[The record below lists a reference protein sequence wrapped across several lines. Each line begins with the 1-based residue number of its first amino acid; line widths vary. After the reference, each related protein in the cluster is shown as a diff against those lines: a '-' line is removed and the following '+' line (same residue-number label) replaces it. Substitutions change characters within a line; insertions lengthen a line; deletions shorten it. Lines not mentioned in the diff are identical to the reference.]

1 MYNQSFFLYEE
12 EMFLSGDIYI
22 FVFFGESKSFKI
34 CELVVKLRV
43 LRSIR
48 MKFGQILVSVKL
60 ITILIFNV
68 NNAQLM
74 FTCLKSATETLEKS
88 ERCSELTIKTTER
101 YH

>member
-48 MKFGQILVSVKL
+48 MKFGQILVQPTK
-60 ITILIFNV
+60 TIPTPFFIN
-68 NNAQLM
+68 
-74 FTCLKSATETLEKS
+74 CGD
-88 ERCSELTIKTTER
+88 
-101 YH
+101 